1 MRVAAHDHDRARTGA
16 RRRTRYRTPKCGPS
30 GARFIDGQHQQIGVL
45 CRIYELVVR
54 IGDRRSCVDH
64 SQICAT
70 GIGFLGGPLDRLRR
84 VRRAIKA
91 NNHVRR
97 HGVQGGVRQRVR
109 VGPKVPLGRAPVLYC
124 DLALFRTLTY
134 RTTNGGNIMT
144 TTLTRTEPEVRPQD
158 AVSATPAPVV
168 VLKRRTIDS
177 ILIGFGAVACVAFAV
192 AGGLLTW
199 GNSFASDY
207 VGDELSAQNIVFP
220 SAEGLT
226 AEGRTD
232 LLEFAG
238 QKLDT
243 GKEAEAYASYIDGH
257 LTGIADGATFAE
269 LGGVERAANAE
280 VAAAKEAGDSQATI
294 DELSARAA
302 EITGQRNALFKG
314 ETLRGL
320 LLSAYAWSTVGSIAG
335 YAAIG
340 AFIAAGVMA
349 VLVVLGM
356 FHHRKVTKTA

>member
-1 MRVAAHDHDRARTGA
+1 M
-16 RRRTRYRTPKCGPS
+16 
-30 GARFIDGQHQQIGVL
+30 
-45 CRIYELVVR
+45 
-54 IGDRRSCVDH
+54 
-64 SQICAT
+64 
-70 GIGFLGGPLDRLRR
+70 
-84 VRRAIKA
+84 
-91 NNHVRR
+91 
-97 HGVQGGVRQRVR
+97 
-109 VGPKVPLGRAPVLYC
+109 
-124 DLALFRTLTY
+124 FRTLIY
-134 RTTNGGNIMT
+134 RTTNGGIIMT
-144 TTLTRTEPEVRPQD
+144 TTLTRNEPETRPQD
-158 AVSATPAPVV
+158 APSVTPAPVV

-177 ILIGFGAVACVAFAV
+177 VLIGFGAVACVAFAI

-207 VGDELSAQNIVFP
+207 VGDELSSQNIVFP

-243 GKEAEAYASYIDGH
+243 GEEAEAYASYIDGH
-257 LTGIADGATFAE
+257 LAGIADGATFAD

-280 VAAAKEAGDSQATI
+280 VAAAKEAGESQATI
-294 DELSARAA
+294 DELSAKAA
-302 EITGQRNALFKG
+302 QITGQRNTLFKG

-320 LLSAYAWSTVGSIAG
+320 LLSAYAWSTVGEIAG

-349 VLVVLGM
+349 VLVVLGLI
-356 FHHRKVTKTA
+356 HLRKLSKTA